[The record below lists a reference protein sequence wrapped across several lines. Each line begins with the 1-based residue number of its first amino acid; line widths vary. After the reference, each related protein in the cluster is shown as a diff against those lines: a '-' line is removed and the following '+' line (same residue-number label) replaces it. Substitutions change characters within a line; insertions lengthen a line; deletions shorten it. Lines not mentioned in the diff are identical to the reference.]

1 MSEQLKQQQL
11 YDVSEANTKNL
22 IWVDVYVSGTEG
34 SAGVYASRRMTKAQL
49 IAFLN
54 SNLTVAWSVITG
66 KPTTLTG
73 YGLGGGTLNRLAKFT
88 PDGNAIGDSQII
100 DDGTGIGVGTA
111 IQSDKKVVIAE
122 TRDDSVGLL
131 VTNTGGGTTYTQGI
145 NGVAIGTSTSDRI
158 GTRGTS
164 SGSTVKNVGVYG
176 ESAGNATGQSIGVYG
191 LANLSQT
198 SNVAGYFEAS
208 STTAGVTYGSF
219 NTAEGS
225 TNINY
230 GSFDQAT
237 GNATGKTIG
246 TYGRAVSSQVENIG
260 GKFES
265 TAVGAGTAY
274 GLQVTDGTQAV
285 GKYLK
290 SITSDGKTNWSY
302 ITPTVQTVTSSA
314 TVTPVSTNDLV
325 TITAQ
330 ATGLTLANP
339 TGTFAEGQSL
349 MIRIKDNGTAQTI
362 AFGTNYRAIGIT
374 LPTTTVINKT
384 LYLGIIYNSTDG
396 KWDVL
401 GLNQQA

>member
-49 IAFLN
+49 IAYLN
-54 SNLTVAWSVITG
+54 SNLTVAWSIITG
-66 KPTTLTG
+66 KPTTLAG
-73 YGLGGGTLNRLAKFT
+73 YGLGGGTLNKLAKFT

-111 IQSDKKVVIAE
+111 IQIDKKVVIAE
-122 TRDDSVGLL
+122 TRANSVGLL
-131 VTNTGGGTTYTQGI
+131 VTNTGGGSTYTQGI

-164 SGSTVKNVGVYG
+164 SGSTVKNIGLYG
-176 ESAGNATGQSIGVYG
+176 ESAGNATGKSIGVYG
-191 LANLSQT
+191 LANLSQ
-198 SNVAGYFEAS
+198 
-208 STTAGVTYGSF
+208 
-219 NTAEGS
+219 
-225 TNINY
+225 
-230 GSFDQAT
+230 
-237 GNATGKTIG
+237 
-246 TYGRAVSSQVENIG
+246 VENIAG
-260 GKFES
+260 HFE
-265 TAVGAGTAY
+265 AAKAGAGVAY
-274 GLQVTDGTQAV
+274 GLQVEDGTQAV

-290 SITSDGKTNWSY
+290 SITSDGKANWSY

-374 LPTTTVINKT
+374 LPTTTVISKT
-384 LYLGIIYNSTDG
+384 MYLGIIYNSTDG